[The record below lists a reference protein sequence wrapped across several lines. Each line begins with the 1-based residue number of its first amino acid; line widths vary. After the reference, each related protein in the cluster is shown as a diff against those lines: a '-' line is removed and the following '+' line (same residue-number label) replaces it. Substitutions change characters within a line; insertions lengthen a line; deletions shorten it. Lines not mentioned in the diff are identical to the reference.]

1 MRAPSTRSASWE
13 QGRWASA
20 SPTSRPRCALFP
32 SPLALAARGREL
44 EADPPRASTC
54 SQTAGVQVVL
64 SDRSQQQLTKGLQFV
79 DTLLGKEVKKG
90 RMNNEE
96 ASRVRGRISA
106 AGDSVEQ
113 GAFGEVDLVVEV
125 RPTSVS

>member
-1 MRAPSTRSASWE
+1 MGIGIAYVAAKVRTPSPPPSHS
-13 QGRWASA
+13 G
-20 SPTSRPRCALFP
+20 SRPRRA
-32 SPLALAARGREL
+32 EL
-44 EADPPRASTC
+44 TSSAS

-79 DTLLGKEVKKG
+79 DSLLSKEVKKG
-90 RMNNEE
+90 RLNNEE

-125 RPTSVS
+125 RPIREP